1 MHASQ
6 PSDGLMVRRVIAIFI
21 AGACLSGCSSFAS
34 FWSSSSAPPPSSRYA
49 EPASTGMFDPPSV
62 FVQLQLDTVPQGAE
76 ARTSLGPSCRT
87 PCEIP
92 LTNPK
97 GSFSVTF
104 TLDKYLPVTSTVL
117 VSVVPSSFLSW
128 GGVVLDPNPV
138 VVELQPVPPPPPP
151 PRRKMAP
158 KKPAPPRTAVA
169 PAAAPAAASPF
180 PAPTR

>member
-1 MHASQ
+1 
-6 PSDGLMVRRVIAIFI
+6 
-21 AGACLSGCSSFAS
+21 
-34 FWSSSSAPPPSSRYA
+34 
-49 EPASTGMFDPPSV
+49 MFDAPSV
-62 FVQLQLDTVPQGAE
+62 YVQLQLDTVPQGAE

-104 TLDKYLPVTSTVL
+104 TLNNYLPETSTVL

-128 GGVVLDPNPV
+128 GGVVLDPNSV
-138 VVELQPVPPPPPP
+138 VVELQPVPPPP

-158 KKPAPPRTAVA
+158 KKPAPPKTAA
-169 PAAAPAAASPF
+169 LPPAAASPF